1 MKRLAFFLTVS
12 LFLIMAALPFR
23 SKAFAD
29 YGHSHAAV
37 EEEFYY
43 TLLDQLS
50 KLKNESAGENEI
62 HRCMLKVAK
71 AQAVLKQYSAADQM
85 FRSVWQARSHAQSSY
100 DEVYVASVV
109 GLAGLRRD
117 TGNLA
122 GAISCYSIA
131 LAYDMRHL
139 SPMDVRLTR
148 DKTNLAIANLLAA
161 KSAEQESAR
170 LLYLRKA
177 AGLLVE
183 AIDEEKERKPTGSLR
198 EANARQDLAYVLK
211 SLKDKRGYELEMQ
224 KARTMQRKLARGRV
238 CFEP

>member
-29 YGHSHAAV
+29 YGHSYAAV

-50 KLKNESAGENEI
+50 SLKNEGAGQNEI

-71 AQAVLKQYSAADQM
+71 AQAVLKQYRAADQM
-85 FRSVWQARSHAQSSY
+85 FRTVWQARSNAKLSY
-100 DEVYVASVV
+100 DEIYVASVM
-109 GLAGLRRD
+109 GLAALRRD
-117 TGNLA
+117 TGNLP
-122 GAISCYSIA
+122 GAISCYSVA

-139 SPMDVRLTR
+139 SPQDFRLTR
-148 DKTNLAIANLLAA
+148 DKTNLAIANFLAA
-161 KSAEQESAR
+161 KSAEQESER

-177 AGLLVE
+177 AGLLVQ
-183 AIDEEKERKPTGSLR
+183 AIDEEKRRMPAGSLR

-211 SLKDKRGYELEMQ
+211 SLNDRGGYELEMQ
-224 KARTMQRKLARGRV
+224 KARIMQRKLARARA

>member
-1 MKRLAFFLTVS
+1 MKRLAFFLTIS

-50 KLKNESAGENEI
+50 RLKNEGAGENEI

-71 AQAVLKQYSAADQM
+71 SQVVLKQYRTADQM
-85 FRSVWQARSHAQSSY
+85 FRSVWQARSNAKSSY
-100 DEVYVASVV
+100 DEIYVASVV

-139 SPMDVRLTR
+139 SPRDVRLTR

-161 KSAEQESAR
+161 KSTDPESGR

-183 AIDEEKERKPTGSLR
+183 AIDEEKRRMPAGSLR

-211 SLKDKRGYELEMQ
+211 CLNDKRGYELEMQ
-224 KARTMQRKLARGRV
+224 KARIMQRKLASGRA